1 LGAVSNGA
9 HRFDCSVDQDDLRT
23 SRRSA
28 LQMLVIMNACCS
40 GVRLVQAIRHLGRDR
55 LIDKR
60 EEGSEREEGSDCQ
73 FTDSRLGCNLQGLR
87 SRAFQGIEHG
97 YS

>member
-1 LGAVSNGA
+1 
-9 HRFDCSVDQDDLRT
+9 
-23 SRRSA
+23 
-28 LQMLVIMNACCS
+28 MLVIMNACCS

-60 EEGSEREEGSDCQ
+60 EEGSDCQ

-97 YS
+97 GS